1 MKSVLKKLSAAVF
14 GAALL
19 AGCASVGVK
28 AHKGAVV
35 DPQLASAI
43 QPGVDNKASVEKTL
57 GRPSFTGQ
65 FTPNDWYYVS
75 RDTNQF
81 AFRNPRV
88 KQQTVYRVRFDPAGN
103 VIGVDKSGKEM
114 IAAVEPAHRKTPTLG
129 RRRSFFDEL
138 FGNIGTVGAGGPGQG
153 GGNGPY

>member
-1 MKSVLKKLSAAVF
+1 MKSALMKLSVAVF

-57 GRPSFTGQ
+57 GRPSFTGE

-88 KQQTVYRVRFDPAGN
+88 QKQTVYRVRFDQEGN
-103 VIGVDKSGKEM
+103 VLAVDKSGKDM
-114 IAAVEPAHRKTPTLG
+114 IAAVAPAHRKTPTLG
-129 RRRSFFDEL
+129 RKRSFFDEL
-138 FGNIGTVGAGGPGQG
+138 FGNIGTVGTATPGSGGPNQ
-153 GGNGPY
+153 

>member
-1 MKSVLKKLSAAVF
+1 MKLVLLKISAAVF
-14 GAALL
+14 SAALL
-19 AGCASVGVK
+19 AGCAGVR

-57 GRPSFTGQ
+57 GRPSFTSQ
-65 FTPNDWYYVS
+65 FSPNEWYYVS

-88 KQQTVYRVRFDPAGN
+88 SQQSVYRVRFDPAGN
-103 VIGVDKSGKEM
+103 VIGIDKSGKEL
-114 IAAVEPAHRKTPTLG
+114 IAAIDPADRKTPTLG

-138 FGNIGTVGAGGPGQG
+138 FGNIGTVGAAGPAPSQGQ
-153 GGNGPY
+153 

>member
-1 MKSVLKKLSAAVF
+1 MKLVLLKISAAVF

-19 AGCASVGVK
+19 AGCAGVR

-57 GRPSFTGQ
+57 GRPSFTSQ
-65 FTPNDWYYVS
+65 VSPNEWYYVS

-88 KQQTVYRVRFDPAGN
+88 SQQSVYRVRFDPAGN
-103 VIGVDKSGKEM
+103 VIGIDKSGKEL
-114 IAAVEPAHRKTPTLG
+114 IAAIDPADRKTPTLG

-138 FGNIGTVGAGGPGQG
+138 FGNIGTVGAAGPAAPQGQ
-153 GGNGPY
+153 

>member
-1 MKSVLKKLSAAVF
+1 MKFVLKELSVAVV

-43 QPGVDNKASVEKTL
+43 QPGVDNQESVVKTL

-65 FTPNDWYYVS
+65 FTANDWYYVS

-88 KQQTVYRVRFDPAGN
+88 TKQTVYHIRFDQAGN
-103 VIGVDKSGKEM
+103 VVSVNRSGKEM
-114 IAAVEPAHRKTPTLG
+114 IAAIEPSNRKTPTLG

-138 FGNIGTVGAGGPGQG
+138 FGNIGTVGAAGPTQSQQ
-153 GGNGPY
+153 

>member
-1 MKSVLKKLSAAVF
+1 MKSALMKLSAAVF

-28 AHKGAVV
+28 AHKGAVI

-88 KQQTVYRVRFDPAGN
+88 REQTIYRVSFDQAGN
-103 VIGVDKSGKEM
+103 VVAVQKSGKEM
-114 IAAVEPAHRKTPTLG
+114 IAHLQPSKRMTPTLG
-129 RRRSFFDEL
+129 RRRSFFDEI
-138 FGNIGTVGAGGPGQG
+138 FGNIGSVGAAGPTGDQG
-153 GGNGPY
+153 Y